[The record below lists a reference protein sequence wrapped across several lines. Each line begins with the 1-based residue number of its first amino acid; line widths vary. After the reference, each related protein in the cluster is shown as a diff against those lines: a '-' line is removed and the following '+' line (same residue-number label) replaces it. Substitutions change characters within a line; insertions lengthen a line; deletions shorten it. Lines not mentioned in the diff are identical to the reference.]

1 MENQQNNNILE
12 NEENRIIEEQNYQLD
27 FYIQRMVNILNRIP
41 INNIIDNDIILNNNN
56 IIVNNNILNNNELNP
71 EE

>member
-27 FYIQRMVNILNRIP
+27 FYIQRMANILNRIP
-41 INNIIDNDIILNNNN
+41 INNIIDNNIILNNNN
-56 IIVNNNILNNNELNP
+56 IILNNNELNP

>member
-27 FYIQRMVNILNRIP
+27 FYIQRMANILNRIP
-41 INNIIDNDIILNNNN
+41 INNIIDNNIILNNNI